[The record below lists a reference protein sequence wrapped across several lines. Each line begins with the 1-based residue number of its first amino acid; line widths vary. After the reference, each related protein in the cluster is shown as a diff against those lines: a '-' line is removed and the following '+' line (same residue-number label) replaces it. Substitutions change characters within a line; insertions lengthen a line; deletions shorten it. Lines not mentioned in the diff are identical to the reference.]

1 MRLLAAT
8 LLLSVSGCV
17 CVAPQAPA
25 ATGRTEQHDLE
36 SAVVGDTYRLFV
48 RLPPDYD
55 ASPDRHY
62 PLIVQLDANLD
73 LLEEFAVTAGYAS
86 DLERRSDIPSTI
98 VVGVGYPY
106 DDTQPNRG
114 RLRDYTIPLQH
125 PDVLGGATGGAP
137 KFYEFLNAELMP
149 YLEATYRVD
158 GPTGRALFGHS
169 LGGLFTT
176 WAFTQH
182 DPAAPRFAAFVAA
195 SPALHFD
202 QASIYSHLDALGAR
216 TSAVPAALSMT
227 VGELE
232 GPEQNVYFDDFTRRL
247 DQRGFTG
254 LILDAHK
261 YDTDHV
267 GTVAPSFRDGL
278 KFVFANGL
286 GATP

>member
-8 LLLSVSGCV
+8 VLLSVCGCV
-17 CVAPQAPA
+17 CVAPQHPA
-25 ATGRTEQHDLE
+25 STGRTEQHDLE

-55 ASPDRHY
+55 GSAERRY
-62 PLIVQLDANLD
+62 PVIVQLDANLE
-73 LLEEFAVTAGYAS
+73 LLEEFDVTAGYAS
-86 DLERRSDIPSTI
+86 DLERRGDIPSTL

-106 DDTQPNRG
+106 DARLPGKG
-114 RLRDYTIPLQH
+114 RLRDYTLPMQH
-125 PDVLGGATGGAP
+125 PDAVGGGPGGAP
-137 KFYEFLNAELMP
+137 RFYEFLRTELLP
-149 YLEATYRVD
+149 YLERSYRVD
-158 GPTGRALFGHS
+158 GPAGRAVFGHS

-182 DPAAPRFAAFVAA
+182 DAAAPVFAAYVAG
-195 SPALHFD
+195 SPSLHYD
-202 QASIYSHLDALGAR
+202 EASIYSHLDALGAR

-227 VGELE
+227 VGQLE

-247 DQRGFTG
+247 RERGFTG
-254 LILDAHK
+254 LALDAHK

-286 GATP
+286 GAAP